1 MDIENGEDEL
11 PQHLLELVRTLPAQ
25 IDRKAGA
32 QLVSEYVFPVS
43 AQTVKSWPLRWTC
56 PNGRAL
62 ASPASYLTF
71 AHRKA
76 RQAGATTPRW
86 RLATLQNTAA

>member
-1 MDIENGEDEL
+1 MNIENDEVEL

-32 QLVSEYVFPVS
+32 QLVSRHVFPVS
-43 AQTVKSWPLRWTC
+43 EKTIKAWPLPWTC

-71 AHRKA
+71 AHLKA
-76 RQAGATTPRW
+76 RQAGPTTPRW
-86 RLATLQNTAA
+86 RTSRRAA